1 MRIDVFTHIL
11 TPRYLERVFEILR
24 SRGDHVATDYEAMS
38 KLDASLTDL
47 DARFKLI
54 DEVSGG
60 PDYRQVLVMGHTQA
74 EHEDGDTAA
83 DLAKIGNEELAA
95 HVDQYPERFIGWV
108 AQVALQDGARGLE
121 RVDEEIEQNGALGA
135 QVFTHIQGRCLDHPD
150 YDPFFE
156 LMARLDKPIWIHP
169 NRTVEWSDFPLTE
182 KESQYHLY
190 SLAGWPMDTA
200 VVMYRLMAAG
210 YLERWPELKI
220 ITHHSGGTVP
230 MIAGRLKRELRWQG
244 VEPRIPLTKQPLE
257 YLRQFYA
264 DTGNFGNPIA
274 LRAALEFFG
283 EDRVLFGSDFGFN
296 PEFLPQT
303 LDDIETVV
311 QDDQTKRKIY
321 EGNTLRMLGLSEARL
336 EAGAI

>member
-47 DARFKLI
+47 DARWKLI

-60 PDYRQVLVMGHTQA
+60 SDYRQVLVMGHTQT

-83 DLAKIGNEELAA
+83 ELAKVGNEELAA
-95 HVDQYPERFIGWV
+95 HVDQYPERLFGWV
-108 AQVALQDGARGLE
+108 AQVALQDGERGLA
-121 RVDEEIEQNGALGA
+121 RVEEEIEQNGALGA

>member
-24 SRGDHVATDYEAMS
+24 SRGDHVAADYEAMS

-47 DARFKLI
+47 DARWKLI

-60 PDYRQVLVMGHTQA
+60 SDYRQVLVMGHTQA

-83 DLAKIGNEELAA
+83 ELAKVGNEELAA
-95 HVDQYPERFIGWV
+95 HVDQYPERLFGWV
-108 AQVALQDGARGLE
+108 AQVALQDGERGLA
-121 RVDEEIEQNGALGA
+121 RVEEEIEQNGALGA

>member
-47 DARFKLI
+47 DARWKLI

-60 PDYRQVLVMGHTQA
+60 SDYRQVLVMGHTQA

-83 DLAKIGNEELAA
+83 ELAKVGNEELAA
-95 HVDQYPERFIGWV
+95 HVDQYPERLFGWV
-108 AQVALQDGARGLE
+108 AQVALQDGERGLA
-121 RVDEEIEQNGALGA
+121 RVEEEIEQNGALGA

>member
-47 DARFKLI
+47 DARWKLI

-60 PDYRQVLVMGHTQA
+60 SDYRQVLVMGHTQA

-83 DLAKIGNEELAA
+83 ELAKVGNGELAA
-95 HVDQYPERFIGWV
+95 HVDQYPERLFGWV
-108 AQVALQDGARGLE
+108 AQVALQDGERGLA
-121 RVDEEIEQNGALGA
+121 RVEEEIEQNGALGA

>member
-47 DARFKLI
+47 DARWKLI

-60 PDYRQVLVMGHTQA
+60 SDYRQVLVMGHTQA

-83 DLAKIGNEELAA
+83 DLAKIGKEELAA

-108 AQVALQDGARGLE
+108 AQVALQDGERGLA
-121 RVDEEIEQNGALGA
+121 RVEEEIEQNGALGA